1 MKFEMKVESIRHPL
15 EVLCLQ
21 RLFGIMDGVDK
32 PQLSRKWKAELKLP
46 KMSQCIVY
54 HAMYLKNDFTQSMQC
69 QDVLNKN
76 KKSPRQRPQPCPAL
90 KTDWF

>member
-1 MKFEMKVESIRHPL
+1 
-15 EVLCLQ
+15 
-21 RLFGIMDGVDK
+21 
-32 PQLSRKWKAELKLP
+32 
-46 KMSQCIVY
+46 
-54 HAMYLKNDFTQSMQC
+54 MQC